1 MNQVEKPTVETG
13 MKPIRVGIAGLG
25 RAGWNAHYGELKH
38 KPEHFIVMAVTDP
51 IPLRRQTAE
60 ENGIRAYET
69 IEEMVQDPDIEL
81 VDIAT
86 RSSDHYAHGMLALA
100 AGKDIQIEKPFA
112 QTYEEALEL
121 CKAAEANGRRI
132 FIRHN
137 RRFDADFLHVS
148 EIIASGIL
156 GDVYQIR
163 LTRHNYQRRADWQ
176 TIKAFGGGQL
186 LNWGPHII
194 DHGLQLLESPV
205 KQVWSDLK
213 HVVAA
218 GDAEDHLK
226 IILKGENGRIVD
238 LEISGGIAINS
249 PTYMVYGTRGALSL
263 TDNDIHLRYLDPDVP
278 LAKLEANPGTPGEA
292 FGKTGTYESGE
303 QLVWIEKKIP
313 VKPTQT
319 FNIWDELYASYRH
332 HQAFQIRMEEA
343 LEVVRII
350 DEVKKGTSFM

>member
-1 MNQVEKPTVETG
+1 MS
-13 MKPIRVGIAGLG
+13 
-25 RAGWNAHYGELKH
+25 W
-38 KPEHFIVMAVTDP
+38 
-51 IPLRRQTAE
+51 
-60 ENGIRAYET
+60 
-69 IEEMVQDPDIEL
+69 
-81 VDIAT
+81 
-86 RSSDHYAHGMLALA
+86 
-100 AGKDIQIEKPFA
+100 
-112 QTYEEALEL
+112 
-121 CKAAEANGRRI
+121 
-132 FIRHN
+132 
-137 RRFDADFLHVS
+137 
-148 EIIASGIL
+148 
-156 GDVYQIR
+156 
-163 LTRHNYQRRADWQ
+163 
-176 TIKAFGGGQL
+176 
-186 LNWGPHII
+186 
-194 DHGLQLLESPV
+194 
-205 KQVWSDLK
+205 
-213 HVVAA
+213 AA

-313 VKPTQT
+313 VKPTQA